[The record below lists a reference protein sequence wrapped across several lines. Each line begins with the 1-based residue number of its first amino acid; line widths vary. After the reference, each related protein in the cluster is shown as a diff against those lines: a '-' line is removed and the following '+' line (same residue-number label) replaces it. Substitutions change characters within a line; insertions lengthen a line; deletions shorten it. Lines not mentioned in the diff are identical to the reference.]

1 MIYNILKNQ
10 KYLFGAI
17 FGGLTLVF
25 ICWYFLIQKG
35 LSEEYDRTKRE
46 KKSLSVNIKKSK
58 RLKSKM
64 SSLESEWTLLS
75 EELETIINR
84 IPDKRLYDS
93 VMDYVYTLVI
103 NRGLVVQNFSPS
115 KATLDRKTLLMPE
128 NGDEVIIEKIPIDIV
143 LRGSFL
149 NFGKLLDS
157 MKNGKYRLTAVN
169 IDINQKKAGA
179 AQEISLIC
187 FAYFKT
193 VKRGKVAQNIL
204 PKVKKVVENN
214 PEVDNQNTKK
224 ENEIASV
231 IDVKKTSLPDSIEG
245 VPEMWLEP
253 ATEPVEE
260 STQEVAYFEEK
271 KNIKKEIQK
280 TKIEVKSEDKPIQKE
295 DVKLPETEKVQLSSN
310 TIEILNSKVC
320 KKVKNNQPLYPGKR
334 FPSDIGKVYCH
345 SLLNNHTGK
354 YKDIYHIWY
363 MNDNLKAKVR
373 IRVREGGEI
382 PAVSQRQVA
391 KSGIFAD
398 LKRLRHH
405 ETHIEKYKRKLQQR
419 RKARRR

>member
-1 MIYNILKNQ
+1 MIDNILKNQ

-35 LSEEYDRTKRE
+35 LSEEYNRTKRE
-46 KKSLSVNIKKSK
+46 KKSLSVNIKESK
-58 RLKSKM
+58 RLKTKM
-64 SSLESEWTLLS
+64 SSLESEWNLLS
-75 EELETIINR
+75 DELETIINR

-93 VMDYVYTLVI
+93 VLDYVYTLVI
-103 NRGLVVQNFSPS
+103 NKGLVVQNFSPS
-115 KATLDRKTLLMPE
+115 KATLDRKTFLMPE

-149 NFGKLLDS
+149 NFGKLLES
-157 MKNGKYRLTAVN
+157 MRNGKYRLTAVN

-193 VKRGKVAQNIL
+193 VKRGKVAQNTL
-204 PKVKKVVENN
+204 PKIKKVVKNN

-260 STQEVAYFEEK
+260 STQEVVYFEEK
-271 KNIKKEIQK
+271 KKIKKEILK
-280 TKIEVKSEDKPIQKE
+280 TKIEVKSEDKLIQKE
-295 DVKLPETEKVQLSSN
+295 DVKLPEAENVQLSSN
-310 TIEILNSKVC
+310 TIEILTSKVC

-363 MNDNLKAKVR
+363 MNNNLKAKVR

-391 KSGIFAD
+391 KSDKGTWRIEITDSDKKILDTVIF
-398 LKRLRHH
+398 
-405 ETHIEKYKRKLQQR
+405 EVV
-419 RKARRR
+419 

>member
-1 MIYNILKNQ
+1 MIDKILKNQ

-17 FGGLTLVF
+17 FGGFTLVF
-25 ICWYFLIQKG
+25 MCWYFLVQKG
-35 LSEEYDRTKRE
+35 LSEEYSKTKRE
-46 KKSLSVNIKKSK
+46 KKSLSSKIAQSK
-58 RLKSKM
+58 RLKTKM
-64 SSLESEWTLLS
+64 SSLESEWDLLS
-75 EELETIINR
+75 DELETIINR

-93 VMDYVYTLVI
+93 VIDYVYTLII
-103 NRGLVVQNFSPS
+103 NKGLVVQNFSAS
-115 KATLDRKTLLMPE
+115 KATIDRKTLLMPE
-128 NGDEVIIEKIPIDIV
+128 NGDEVIIEKVPIDIV

-149 NFGKLLDS
+149 NFGKLLET

-169 IDINQKKAGA
+169 IDINQKKAGG

-193 VKRGKVAQNIL
+193 IKRGKVAQNVL
-204 PKVKKVVENN
+204 PKVKKVVQNN
-214 PEVDNQNTKK
+214 PRVDNQSDIK
-224 ENEIASV
+224 ESEIASV

-260 STQEVAYFEEK
+260 STQEVAYIEEK
-271 KNIKKEIQK
+271 KITKKEIK
-280 TKIEVKSEDKPIQKE
+280 KAKIEVKSEDKPIQKE
-295 DVKLPETEKVQLSSN
+295 DVKSPETENVQLSSN

-354 YKDIYHIWY
+354 YKDIYHVWY
-363 MNDNLKAKVR
+363 MNGSLKAKVR

-391 KSGIFAD
+391 KSDKGTWRIEITDSDKKILDTVIF
-398 LKRLRHH
+398 
-405 ETHIEKYKRKLQQR
+405 EVV
-419 RKARRR
+419 

>member
-1 MIYNILKNQ
+1 MIDNILKNQ

-25 ICWYFLIQKG
+25 ICWYLLIQKG

-64 SSLESEWTLLS
+64 SSLESEWNLLS
-75 EELETIINR
+75 DELETIINR

-149 NFGKLLDS
+149 NFGKLLES

-193 VKRGKVAQNIL
+193 VKRGKVAQNTL
-204 PKVKKVVENN
+204 PKIKKVVKNN

-260 STQEVAYFEEK
+260 STQEVVYFEEK
-271 KNIKKEIQK
+271 KKIKKEIQK
-280 TKIEVKSEDKPIQKE
+280 TKIEVKSEDKLIQIE
-295 DVKLPETEKVQLSSN
+295 DVKLPEAENVQLSSN
-310 TIEILNSKVC
+310 TIEILTSKVC

-363 MNDNLKAKVR
+363 MNNNLKAKVR

-391 KSGIFAD
+391 KSDKGTWRIEITDSDKKILDTVIF
-398 LKRLRHH
+398 
-405 ETHIEKYKRKLQQR
+405 EVV
-419 RKARRR
+419 

>member
-1 MIYNILKNQ
+1 MIDKILKNQ

-17 FGGLTLVF
+17 FGGFTLVF
-25 ICWYFLIQKG
+25 MCWYFLVQKG
-35 LSEEYDRTKRE
+35 LSEEYGKTKRE
-46 KKSLSVNIKKSK
+46 KKSLSSKIAQSK
-58 RLKSKM
+58 RLKTKM
-64 SSLESEWTLLS
+64 SSLESEWDLLS
-75 EELETIINR
+75 DELETIINR

-93 VMDYVYTLVI
+93 VIDYVYTLII
-103 NRGLVVQNFSPS
+103 NKGLVVQNFSAS
-115 KATLDRKTLLMPE
+115 KATIDRKTLLMPE
-128 NGDEVIIEKIPIDIV
+128 NGDEVIIEKVPIDIV

-149 NFGKLLDS
+149 NFGKLLET
-157 MKNGKYRLTAVN
+157 MKDGKYRLTAVN
-169 IDINQKKAGA
+169 IDINQKKAGG

-193 VKRGKVAQNIL
+193 IKRGKVAQNVL
-204 PKVKKVVENN
+204 PKVKKVVQNN
-214 PEVDNQNTKK
+214 PRFDNQSDIK
-224 ENEIASV
+224 ESEIASV

-260 STQEVAYFEEK
+260 STQEVAYIEEK
-271 KNIKKEIQK
+271 KITKKEIQK
-280 TKIEVKSEDKPIQKE
+280 AKIEVKSEDKPIQKE
-295 DVKLPETEKVQLSSN
+295 DVKSPETENVQLSSN

-354 YKDIYHIWY
+354 YKDIYHVWY
-363 MNDNLKAKVR
+363 MNGSLKAKVR

-391 KSGIFAD
+391 KSDKGTWRIEITDSDKKILDTVIF
-398 LKRLRHH
+398 
-405 ETHIEKYKRKLQQR
+405 EVV
-419 RKARRR
+419 

>member
-1 MIYNILKNQ
+1 MIDKILKNQ

-17 FGGLTLVF
+17 FGGFTLVF
-25 ICWYFLIQKG
+25 MCWYFLVQKG
-35 LSEEYDRTKRE
+35 LSEEYSKTKRE
-46 KKSLSVNIKKSK
+46 KKSLSSKIAQSK
-58 RLKSKM
+58 RLKTKM
-64 SSLESEWTLLS
+64 SSLESEWDLLS

-93 VMDYVYTLVI
+93 VIDYVYTLII
-103 NRGLVVQNFSPS
+103 NKGLVVQNFSAS
-115 KATLDRKTLLMPE
+115 KATIDRKTLLMPE
-128 NGDEVIIEKIPIDIV
+128 NGDEVIIEKVPVDIV

-149 NFGKLLDS
+149 NFGKLLET

-169 IDINQKKAGA
+169 IDINQKKAGG

-193 VKRGKVAQNIL
+193 IKRGKVAQNVL
-204 PKVKKVVENN
+204 PKVKKVVQNN
-214 PEVDNQNTKK
+214 PRVDNQSDIK
-224 ENEIASV
+224 ESEIASV

-260 STQEVAYFEEK
+260 STQEVAYIEEK
-271 KNIKKEIQK
+271 KITKKEIK
-280 TKIEVKSEDKPIQKE
+280 KAKIEVKSEDKPIQKE
-295 DVKLPETEKVQLSSN
+295 DVKSPETENVQLSSN

-354 YKDIYHIWY
+354 YKDIYHVWY
-363 MNDNLKAKVR
+363 MNGSLKAKVR

-391 KSGIFAD
+391 KSDKGTWRIEITDSDKKILDTVIF
-398 LKRLRHH
+398 
-405 ETHIEKYKRKLQQR
+405 EVV
-419 RKARRR
+419 

>member
-1 MIYNILKNQ
+1 MIDNILKNQ

-35 LSEEYDRTKRE
+35 LSEEYNKTKRE
-46 KKSLSVNIKKSK
+46 KKSLSANIEKSK
-58 RLKSKM
+58 RLKTKM
-64 SSLESEWTLLS
+64 SSLESEWNLLS
-75 EELETIINR
+75 DELETIINR

-93 VMDYVYTLVI
+93 VIDYIYTLVI
-103 NRGLVVQNFSPS
+103 NKGLVVQNFSAS
-115 KATLDRKTLLMPE
+115 KATIDRKTLLMPE

-149 NFGKLLDS
+149 NFGKLLES

-193 VKRGKVAQNIL
+193 VKRGKVAQNVL
-204 PKVKKVVENN
+204 PKIKKVVKKSTEVGDQNN
-214 PEVDNQNTKK
+214 RK

-260 STQEVAYFEEK
+260 SAQEVAYFEDK
-271 KNIKKEIQK
+271 QDTKKETQK
-280 TKIEVKSEDKPIQKE
+280 LKSEIKSKNKPVQKE
-295 DVKLPETEKVQLSSN
+295 DAKLQKTESVQLPSN

-391 KSGIFAD
+391 KSDKGTWRIEITDSDKKILDTVIF
-398 LKRLRHH
+398 
-405 ETHIEKYKRKLQQR
+405 EVV
-419 RKARRR
+419 

>member
-1 MIYNILKNQ
+1 MIDKILKNQ

-17 FGGLTLVF
+17 FGGFTLVF
-25 ICWYFLIQKG
+25 MCWYFLVQKG
-35 LSEEYDRTKRE
+35 LSEEYGKTKRE
-46 KKSLSVNIKKSK
+46 KKSLSSKIAQSK
-58 RLKSKM
+58 RLKTKM
-64 SSLESEWTLLS
+64 SSLESEWDLLS

-93 VMDYVYTLVI
+93 VIDYVYTLII
-103 NRGLVVQNFSPS
+103 NKGLVVQNFSAS
-115 KATLDRKTLLMPE
+115 KATIDRKTLLMPE
-128 NGDEVIIEKIPIDIV
+128 NGDEVIIEKVPIDIV

-149 NFGKLLDS
+149 NFGKLLET
-157 MKNGKYRLTAVN
+157 MKDGKYRLTAVN
-169 IDINQKKAGA
+169 IDINQKKAGG

-193 VKRGKVAQNIL
+193 IKRGKVAQNVL
-204 PKVKKVVENN
+204 PKVKKVVQNN
-214 PEVDNQNTKK
+214 PRVDNQSDIK
-224 ENEIASV
+224 ESEIASV

-260 STQEVAYFEEK
+260 STQEVAYIEEK
-271 KNIKKEIQK
+271 RITKKEIQK
-280 TKIEVKSEDKPIQKE
+280 AKIEVKSEDKPIQKE
-295 DVKLPETEKVQLSSN
+295 DVKSPETENVQLSSN

-354 YKDIYHIWY
+354 YKDIYHVWY
-363 MNDNLKAKVR
+363 MNGSLKAKVR

-391 KSGIFAD
+391 KSDKGTWRIEITDSDKKILDTVIF
-398 LKRLRHH
+398 
-405 ETHIEKYKRKLQQR
+405 EVV
-419 RKARRR
+419 

>member
-1 MIYNILKNQ
+1 MIDNILKNQ

-35 LSEEYDRTKRE
+35 LSEEYNRTKRE

-64 SSLESEWTLLS
+64 SSLESEWNLLS
-75 EELETIINR
+75 DELETIINR

-169 IDINQKKAGA
+169 IDINQKKAGG

-204 PKVKKVVENN
+204 PKIKKVVKNN
-214 PEVDNQNTKK
+214 PEVDNQNIKK

-260 STQEVAYFEEK
+260 STQEVAFFEEK

-295 DVKLPETEKVQLSSN
+295 DVKLPEKENVQLSFN

-391 KSGIFAD
+391 KSDKGTWRIEITDSDKKILDTVIF
-398 LKRLRHH
+398 
-405 ETHIEKYKRKLQQR
+405 EVV
-419 RKARRR
+419 

>member
-1 MIYNILKNQ
+1 MIDNILKNQ

-35 LSEEYDRTKRE
+35 LSEEYNRTKRE

-58 RLKSKM
+58 RLKTKM
-64 SSLESEWTLLS
+64 SSLETEWNLLS
-75 EELETIINR
+75 DELETIINR

-93 VMDYVYTLVI
+93 VIDYVYTLVI

-169 IDINQKKAGA
+169 IDINQKKAGG

-204 PKVKKVVENN
+204 PKIKKVVKNN
-214 PEVDNQNTKK
+214 PEVDNQNIKK

-253 ATEPVEE
+253 ATEPIEE
-260 STQEVAYFEEK
+260 STQEVAFFEEK

-391 KSGIFAD
+391 KSDKGTWRIEITDSDKKILDTVIF
-398 LKRLRHH
+398 
-405 ETHIEKYKRKLQQR
+405 EVV
-419 RKARRR
+419 

>member
-1 MIYNILKNQ
+1 MIDNILKNQ

-35 LSEEYDRTKRE
+35 LSEEYNRTKRE

-64 SSLESEWTLLS
+64 SSLESEWNLLS

-93 VMDYVYTLVI
+93 VIDYVYTLVI

-143 LRGSFL
+143 LKGSFL
-149 NFGKLLDS
+149 NFGKLLES

-193 VKRGKVAQNIL
+193 VKRGKVAQNTL
-204 PKVKKVVENN
+204 PKIKKVVKNN

-260 STQEVAYFEEK
+260 STQEVVYFEEK
-271 KNIKKEIQK
+271 KKIKKEIQK
-280 TKIEVKSEDKPIQKE
+280 TKIEVKSEDKLIQKE
-295 DVKLPETEKVQLSSN
+295 DVKLPEAENVQLSSN
-310 TIEILNSKVC
+310 TIEILTSKVC

-363 MNDNLKAKVR
+363 MNNNLKAKVR

-391 KSGIFAD
+391 KSDKGTWRIEITDSDKKILDTVIF
-398 LKRLRHH
+398 
-405 ETHIEKYKRKLQQR
+405 EVV
-419 RKARRR
+419 

>member
-1 MIYNILKNQ
+1 MIDSILKNQ

-64 SSLESEWTLLS
+64 SSLESEWNLLS
-75 EELETIINR
+75 DELETIINR

-93 VMDYVYTLVI
+93 VIDYVYTLVI

-143 LRGSFL
+143 LKGSFL
-149 NFGKLLDS
+149 NFGKLLES

-169 IDINQKKAGA
+169 IDINQKKAGG

-193 VKRGKVAQNIL
+193 VKRGKVAQNIQ
-204 PKVKKVVENN
+204 PKIKKVVKNN

-271 KNIKKEIQK
+271 KKIKKEIQK

-391 KSGIFAD
+391 KSDKGTWRIEITDSDKKILDTVIF
-398 LKRLRHH
+398 
-405 ETHIEKYKRKLQQR
+405 EVV
-419 RKARRR
+419 

>member
-1 MIYNILKNQ
+1 MIDNILKNQ

-35 LSEEYDRTKRE
+35 LSEEYNRTKRE

-64 SSLESEWTLLS
+64 SSLESEWNLLS
-75 EELETIINR
+75 DELETIINR

-169 IDINQKKAGA
+169 IDINQKKAGG

-204 PKVKKVVENN
+204 PKIKKVVKNN
-214 PEVDNQNTKK
+214 PEVDNQNIKR

-271 KNIKKEIQK
+271 KKIKKEIQK

-295 DVKLPETEKVQLSSN
+295 DVKLPEKENVQLSFN

-391 KSGIFAD
+391 KSDKGTWRIEITDSDKKILDTVIF
-398 LKRLRHH
+398 
-405 ETHIEKYKRKLQQR
+405 EVV
-419 RKARRR
+419 

>member
-1 MIYNILKNQ
+1 MIDNILKNQ

-17 FGGLTLVF
+17 FGGLTVVF

-35 LSEEYDRTKRE
+35 LSEEYNRTKRE

-64 SSLESEWTLLS
+64 SSLESEWNLLS
-75 EELETIINR
+75 DELETIINR

-93 VMDYVYTLVI
+93 VIDYIYTLVI

-149 NFGKLLDS
+149 NFGKLLES

-169 IDINQKKAGA
+169 IDINQKKAGG

-204 PKVKKVVENN
+204 PKIKKVVKNN

-271 KNIKKEIQK
+271 KKIKKEIQK
-280 TKIEVKSEDKPIQKE
+280 TKIEVISEAKPIQKE

-391 KSGIFAD
+391 KSDKGTWRIEITDSDKKILDTVIF
-398 LKRLRHH
+398 
-405 ETHIEKYKRKLQQR
+405 EVV
-419 RKARRR
+419 

>member
-1 MIYNILKNQ
+1 MIDKILKNQ

-17 FGGLTLVF
+17 FGGFTLVF
-25 ICWYFLIQKG
+25 MCWYFLVQKG
-35 LSEEYDRTKRE
+35 LSEEYSKTKRE
-46 KKSLSVNIKKSK
+46 KKSLSSKIAQSK
-58 RLKSKM
+58 RLKTKM
-64 SSLESEWTLLS
+64 SSLESEWDLLS

-93 VMDYVYTLVI
+93 VIDYVYTLII
-103 NRGLVVQNFSPS
+103 NKGLVVQNFSAS
-115 KATLDRKTLLMPE
+115 KATIDRKTLLMPE
-128 NGDEVIIEKIPIDIV
+128 NGDEVIIEKVPVDIV

-149 NFGKLLDS
+149 NFGKLLET

-169 IDINQKKAGA
+169 IDINQKKAGG

-193 VKRGKVAQNIL
+193 IKRGKVAQNVL
-204 PKVKKVVENN
+204 PKVKKVVQNN
-214 PEVDNQNTKK
+214 PRVDNQSDIK
-224 ENEIASV
+224 ESEIASV

-260 STQEVAYFEEK
+260 STQEVAYIEEK
-271 KNIKKEIQK
+271 KITKKEIQK
-280 TKIEVKSEDKPIQKE
+280 AKIEVKSEDKPIQKE
-295 DVKLPETEKVQLSSN
+295 DVKSPETENVQLSSN

-354 YKDIYHIWY
+354 YKDIYHVWY
-363 MNDNLKAKVR
+363 MNGSLKAKVR

-391 KSGIFAD
+391 KSDKGTWRIEITDSDKKILDTVIF
-398 LKRLRHH
+398 
-405 ETHIEKYKRKLQQR
+405 EVV
-419 RKARRR
+419 

>member
-1 MIYNILKNQ
+1 MIDNILKNQ

-64 SSLESEWTLLS
+64 SSLESEWNLLS

-93 VMDYVYTLVI
+93 VIDYVYTLVI

-143 LRGSFL
+143 LKGSFL
-149 NFGKLLDS
+149 NFGKLLES

-169 IDINQKKAGA
+169 IDINQKKAGG

-204 PKVKKVVENN
+204 PKIKKVVKNN
-214 PEVDNQNTKK
+214 PEVDNQNIKK

-271 KNIKKEIQK
+271 KKIKKEIQK

-391 KSGIFAD
+391 KSDKGTWRIEITDSDKKILDTVIF
-398 LKRLRHH
+398 
-405 ETHIEKYKRKLQQR
+405 EVV
-419 RKARRR
+419 

>member
-1 MIYNILKNQ
+1 MIDNILKNQ

-35 LSEEYDRTKRE
+35 LSEEYNITKRE

-64 SSLESEWTLLS
+64 SSLESEWNLLS
-75 EELETIINR
+75 DELETIINR

-93 VMDYVYTLVI
+93 VIDYVYTLVI

-149 NFGKLLDS
+149 NFGKLLES

-193 VKRGKVAQNIL
+193 VKRGKVAQNIQ
-204 PKVKKVVENN
+204 PKIKKVVKNN

-271 KNIKKEIQK
+271 KKIKKEIQK
-280 TKIEVKSEDKPIQKE
+280 TKIEVKSEAKLIQKE

-391 KSGIFAD
+391 KSDKGTWRIEITDSDKKILDTVIF
-398 LKRLRHH
+398 
-405 ETHIEKYKRKLQQR
+405 EVV
-419 RKARRR
+419 

>member
-1 MIYNILKNQ
+1 MIDNILKNQ

-35 LSEEYDRTKRE
+35 LSEEYNRTKRE
-46 KKSLSVNIKKSK
+46 KKSLSVSIKKSK
-58 RLKSKM
+58 RLKTKM
-64 SSLESEWTLLS
+64 SSLETEWKLLS
-75 EELETIINR
+75 DELETIINR

-93 VMDYVYTLVI
+93 VIDYVYTLVI

-193 VKRGKVAQNIL
+193 VKRGEVTQNTL
-204 PKVKKVVENN
+204 PKIKKVVKNN
-214 PEVDNQNTKK
+214 PKVDNQNTKK

-271 KNIKKEIQK
+271 KKIKKEIQK
-280 TKIEVKSEDKPIQKE
+280 TKIEVKSEAKLIQKE

-391 KSGIFAD
+391 KSDKGTWRIEITDSDKKILDTVIF
-398 LKRLRHH
+398 
-405 ETHIEKYKRKLQQR
+405 EVV
-419 RKARRR
+419 

>member
-1 MIYNILKNQ
+1 
-10 KYLFGAI
+10 
-17 FGGLTLVF
+17 
-25 ICWYFLIQKG
+25 
-35 LSEEYDRTKRE
+35 
-46 KKSLSVNIKKSK
+46 
-58 RLKSKM
+58 
-64 SSLESEWTLLS
+64 
-75 EELETIINR
+75 
-84 IPDKRLYDS
+84 
-93 VMDYVYTLVI
+93 
-103 NRGLVVQNFSPS
+103 
-115 KATLDRKTLLMPE
+115 MPE

-149 NFGKLLDS
+149 NFGKLLES
-157 MKNGKYRLTAVN
+157 MRNGKYRLTAVN

-193 VKRGKVAQNIL
+193 VKRGKVAQNTL
-204 PKVKKVVENN
+204 PKIKKVVKNN

-271 KNIKKEIQK
+271 KKIKKEIQK
-280 TKIEVKSEDKPIQKE
+280 TKVEVKSEDKPIQKE
-295 DVKLPETEKVQLSSN
+295 DVKLPEAENVQLSSN
-310 TIEILNSKVC
+310 TIEILTSKVC

-363 MNDNLKAKVR
+363 MNNNLKAKVR

-391 KSGIFAD
+391 KSDKGTWRIEITDSDKKILDTVIF
-398 LKRLRHH
+398 
-405 ETHIEKYKRKLQQR
+405 EVV
-419 RKARRR
+419 

>member
-1 MIYNILKNQ
+1 MIDNILKNQ

-35 LSEEYDRTKRE
+35 LSEEYNRTKRE
-46 KKSLSVNIKKSK
+46 KKSLSVNIENLK
-58 RLKSKM
+58 RLKTKM
-64 SSLESEWTLLS
+64 SSLESEWNLLS
-75 EELETIINR
+75 DELETIINR

-93 VMDYVYTLVI
+93 VIDYVYTLVI
-103 NRGLVVQNFSPS
+103 NNGLVVQNFSPS

-149 NFGKLLDS
+149 NFGKLLES
-157 MKNGKYRLTAVN
+157 MRNGKYRLTAVN

-193 VKRGKVAQNIL
+193 VKRGKVAQNTL
-204 PKVKKVVENN
+204 PKIKKVVKNN

-260 STQEVAYFEEK
+260 STQEVVYFEEK
-271 KNIKKEIQK
+271 KKIKKEIQK
-280 TKIEVKSEDKPIQKE
+280 TKIEVKSEDKLIQIE
-295 DVKLPETEKVQLSSN
+295 DVKLPEAENVQLSSN
-310 TIEILNSKVC
+310 TIEILTSKVC

-363 MNDNLKAKVR
+363 MNNNLKAKVR

-391 KSGIFAD
+391 KSDKGTWRIEITDSDKKILDTVIF
-398 LKRLRHH
+398 
-405 ETHIEKYKRKLQQR
+405 EVV
-419 RKARRR
+419 

>member
-1 MIYNILKNQ
+1 MIDKILKNQ

-17 FGGLTLVF
+17 FGGFTLVF
-25 ICWYFLIQKG
+25 MCWYFLIQKG
-35 LSEEYDRTKRE
+35 LSEEYSKTKRE
-46 KKSLSVNIKKSK
+46 KKSLSSKIAQSK
-58 RLKSKM
+58 RLKTKM
-64 SSLESEWTLLS
+64 SSLESEWDLLS
-75 EELETIINR
+75 DELETIINR

-93 VMDYVYTLVI
+93 VIDYVYTLII
-103 NRGLVVQNFSPS
+103 NKGLVVQNFSAS
-115 KATLDRKTLLMPE
+115 KATIDRKTLLMPE
-128 NGDEVIIEKIPIDIV
+128 NGDEVIIEKVPVDIV

-149 NFGKLLDS
+149 NFGKLLET

-169 IDINQKKAGA
+169 IDINQKKAGG

-193 VKRGKVAQNIL
+193 VKRGKVAQNVL
-204 PKVKKVVENN
+204 PKVKKVVQNN
-214 PEVDNQNTKK
+214 PRVDNQSDIK
-224 ENEIASV
+224 ESEIASV

-260 STQEVAYFEEK
+260 STQEVAYIEEK
-271 KNIKKEIQK
+271 KITKKEIK
-280 TKIEVKSEDKPIQKE
+280 KAKIEVKSEEKPIQKE
-295 DVKLPETEKVQLSSN
+295 DVRSPETENVQLSSN

-354 YKDIYHIWY
+354 YKDIYHVWY
-363 MNDNLKAKVR
+363 MNGSLKAKVR

-391 KSGIFAD
+391 KSDKGTWRIEITDSDKKILDTVIF
-398 LKRLRHH
+398 
-405 ETHIEKYKRKLQQR
+405 EVV
-419 RKARRR
+419 

>member
-1 MIYNILKNQ
+1 MIEKILKNQ

-17 FGGLTLVF
+17 FGGFTLVF
-25 ICWYFLIQKG
+25 MCWYFLIQKG
-35 LSEEYDRTKRE
+35 LSEEYSKTKRE
-46 KKSLSVNIKKSK
+46 KKSLSSKIAQSK
-58 RLKSKM
+58 RLKTKM
-64 SSLESEWTLLS
+64 SSLESEWDLLS
-75 EELETIINR
+75 DELETIINR

-93 VMDYVYTLVI
+93 VIDYVYTLII
-103 NRGLVVQNFSPS
+103 NKGLVVQNFSAS
-115 KATLDRKTLLMPE
+115 KATIDRKALLMPE
-128 NGDEVIIEKIPIDIV
+128 NGDEVIIEKVPIDIV

-149 NFGKLLDS
+149 NFGKLLET
-157 MKNGKYRLTAVN
+157 MKDGKYRLTAVN
-169 IDINQKKAGA
+169 IDINQKKAGG

-193 VKRGKVAQNIL
+193 IKRGKVAQNVL
-204 PKVKKVVENN
+204 PKVKKVVQNN
-214 PEVDNQNTKK
+214 PRVDNQSDIK
-224 ENEIASV
+224 ESEIASV

-260 STQEVAYFEEK
+260 STQEVAYIEEK
-271 KNIKKEIQK
+271 RITKKEIQK
-280 TKIEVKSEDKPIQKE
+280 AKIEVKSEDKPIQKE
-295 DVKLPETEKVQLSSN
+295 DVKSPETENVQLSSN

-354 YKDIYHIWY
+354 YKDIYHVWY
-363 MNDNLKAKVR
+363 MNGSLKAKVR

-391 KSGIFAD
+391 KSDKGTWRIEITDSDKKILDTVIF
-398 LKRLRHH
+398 
-405 ETHIEKYKRKLQQR
+405 EVV
-419 RKARRR
+419 

>member
-1 MIYNILKNQ
+1 MIDNILKNQ

-35 LSEEYDRTKRE
+35 LSEEYNRTKRE

-58 RLKSKM
+58 RLKTKM
-64 SSLESEWTLLS
+64 SSLETEWNLLS
-75 EELETIINR
+75 DELETIINR

-93 VMDYVYTLVI
+93 VIDYVYTLVI

-143 LRGSFL
+143 LKGSFL
-149 NFGKLLDS
+149 NFGKLLES

-169 IDINQKKAGA
+169 IDINQKKAGG

-204 PKVKKVVENN
+204 PKIKKVVKNN

-271 KNIKKEIQK
+271 KKIKKEIQK

-391 KSGIFAD
+391 KSDKGTWRIEITDSDKKILDTVIF
-398 LKRLRHH
+398 
-405 ETHIEKYKRKLQQR
+405 EVV
-419 RKARRR
+419 

>member
-1 MIYNILKNQ
+1 MIDNILKNQ

-35 LSEEYDRTKRE
+35 LSEEYNRTKRE
-46 KKSLSVNIKKSK
+46 KKSLSVNIKESK
-58 RLKSKM
+58 RLKTKM
-64 SSLESEWTLLS
+64 SSLESEWNLLS
-75 EELETIINR
+75 DELETIINR

-93 VMDYVYTLVI
+93 VLDYVYTLVI
-103 NRGLVVQNFSPS
+103 NKGLVVQNFSPS
-115 KATLDRKTLLMPE
+115 KATLDRKTFLMPE

-149 NFGKLLDS
+149 NFGKLLES
-157 MKNGKYRLTAVN
+157 MRNGKYRLTAVN

-193 VKRGKVAQNIL
+193 VKRGKVAQNTL
-204 PKVKKVVENN
+204 PKIKKVVKNN

-260 STQEVAYFEEK
+260 STQEVVYFEEK
-271 KNIKKEIQK
+271 KKIKKEIQK
-280 TKIEVKSEDKPIQKE
+280 TKIEVKSEDKLIQKE
-295 DVKLPETEKVQLSSN
+295 DVKLPEAENVQLSSN
-310 TIEILNSKVC
+310 TIEILTSKVC

-363 MNDNLKAKVR
+363 MNNNLKAKVR

-391 KSGIFAD
+391 KSDKGTWRIEITDSDKKILDTVIF
-398 LKRLRHH
+398 
-405 ETHIEKYKRKLQQR
+405 EVV
-419 RKARRR
+419 

>member
-1 MIYNILKNQ
+1 MIDNILKNQ

-35 LSEEYDRTKRE
+35 LSEEYNRTKRE

-64 SSLESEWTLLS
+64 SSLESEWNLLS
-75 EELETIINR
+75 DELETIINR

-143 LRGSFL
+143 LKGSFL
-149 NFGKLLDS
+149 NFGKLLES

-169 IDINQKKAGA
+169 IDINQKKAGG

-204 PKVKKVVENN
+204 PKIKKVVKNN
-214 PEVDNQNTKK
+214 PEVDNQNIKK

-271 KNIKKEIQK
+271 KKIKKEIQK

-295 DVKLPETEKVQLSSN
+295 DVKLPEKENVQLSFN

-391 KSGIFAD
+391 KSDKGTWRIEITDSDKKILDTVIF
-398 LKRLRHH
+398 
-405 ETHIEKYKRKLQQR
+405 EVV
-419 RKARRR
+419 

>member
-1 MIYNILKNQ
+1 MIDNILKNQ

-35 LSEEYDRTKRE
+35 LSEEYNRTKRE

-58 RLKSKM
+58 RLKTKM
-64 SSLESEWTLLS
+64 SSLETEWNLLS
-75 EELETIINR
+75 DELETIINR

-93 VMDYVYTLVI
+93 VIDYVYTLVI

-143 LRGSFL
+143 LRGSIL
-149 NFGKLLDS
+149 NFGKILDS

-169 IDINQKKAGA
+169 IDINQKKAGG

-204 PKVKKVVENN
+204 PKIKKVVNYN
-214 PEVDNQNTKK
+214 PAVDNQNIKK

-271 KNIKKEIQK
+271 KKIKKEIQK

-391 KSGIFAD
+391 KSDKGTWRIEITDSDKKILDTVIF
-398 LKRLRHH
+398 
-405 ETHIEKYKRKLQQR
+405 EVV
-419 RKARRR
+419 

>member
-1 MIYNILKNQ
+1 MIDKILKNQ

-17 FGGLTLVF
+17 FGGFTLVF
-25 ICWYFLIQKG
+25 MCWYFLVQKG
-35 LSEEYDRTKRE
+35 LSEEYSKTKRE
-46 KKSLSVNIKKSK
+46 KKSLSSKIAQSK
-58 RLKSKM
+58 RLKTKM
-64 SSLESEWTLLS
+64 SSLESEWDLLS
-75 EELETIINR
+75 DELETIINR

-93 VMDYVYTLVI
+93 VIDYVYTLII
-103 NRGLVVQNFSPS
+103 NKGLVVQNFSAS
-115 KATLDRKTLLMPE
+115 KATIDRKTLLMPE
-128 NGDEVIIEKIPIDIV
+128 NGDEVIIEKVPIDIV

-149 NFGKLLDS
+149 NFGKLLET
-157 MKNGKYRLTAVN
+157 MKNGKHRLTAVN
-169 IDINQKKAGA
+169 IDINQKKAGG

-193 VKRGKVAQNIL
+193 IKRGKVAQNVL
-204 PKVKKVVENN
+204 PKVKKVVQNN
-214 PEVDNQNTKK
+214 PRVDNQSDIK
-224 ENEIASV
+224 ESEIASV

-260 STQEVAYFEEK
+260 STQEVAYIEEK
-271 KNIKKEIQK
+271 KITKKEIQK
-280 TKIEVKSEDKPIQKE
+280 AKIEVKSEDKQIQKE
-295 DVKLPETEKVQLSSN
+295 DVKSPETENVQLSSN

-354 YKDIYHIWY
+354 YKDIYHVWY
-363 MNDNLKAKVR
+363 MNGSLKAKVR

-391 KSGIFAD
+391 KSDKGTWRIEITDSDKKILDTVIF
-398 LKRLRHH
+398 
-405 ETHIEKYKRKLQQR
+405 EVV
-419 RKARRR
+419 

>member
-1 MIYNILKNQ
+1 MIDKILKNQ

-17 FGGLTLVF
+17 FGGFTLVF
-25 ICWYFLIQKG
+25 MCWYFLVQKG
-35 LSEEYDRTKRE
+35 LSEEYSKTKRE
-46 KKSLSVNIKKSK
+46 KKSLSSKIAQSK
-58 RLKSKM
+58 RLKTKM
-64 SSLESEWTLLS
+64 SSLESEWDLLS

-93 VMDYVYTLVI
+93 VIDYVYTLII
-103 NRGLVVQNFSPS
+103 NKGLVVQNFSAS
-115 KATLDRKTLLMPE
+115 KATIDRKTLLMPE
-128 NGDEVIIEKIPIDIV
+128 NGDEVIIEKVPVDIV

-149 NFGKLLDS
+149 NFGKLLET

-169 IDINQKKAGA
+169 IDINQKKAGG

-193 VKRGKVAQNIL
+193 VKRGKVAQNVL
-204 PKVKKVVENN
+204 PKVKKVVQNN
-214 PEVDNQNTKK
+214 PRVDNQSDIK
-224 ENEIASV
+224 ESEIASV

-260 STQEVAYFEEK
+260 STQEVAYIEEK
-271 KNIKKEIQK
+271 KITKKEIK
-280 TKIEVKSEDKPIQKE
+280 KAKIEVKSEDKPIQKE
-295 DVKLPETEKVQLSSN
+295 DVKSPETENVQLSSN

-354 YKDIYHIWY
+354 YKDIYHVWY
-363 MNDNLKAKVR
+363 MNGSLKAKVR

-391 KSGIFAD
+391 KSDKGTWRIEITDSDKKILDTVIF
-398 LKRLRHH
+398 
-405 ETHIEKYKRKLQQR
+405 EVV
-419 RKARRR
+419 

>member
-1 MIYNILKNQ
+1 MIDNILKNQ

-35 LSEEYDRTKRE
+35 LSEEYNRTKRE
-46 KKSLSVNIKKSK
+46 KKSLSVNIKESK
-58 RLKSKM
+58 RLKTKM
-64 SSLESEWTLLS
+64 SSLESEWNLLS
-75 EELETIINR
+75 DELETIINR

-93 VMDYVYTLVI
+93 VLDYVYTLVI
-103 NRGLVVQNFSPS
+103 NKGLVVQNFSPS
-115 KATLDRKTLLMPE
+115 KATLDRKTFLMPE

-149 NFGKLLDS
+149 NFGKLLES
-157 MKNGKYRLTAVN
+157 MRNGKYRLTAVN
-169 IDINQKKAGA
+169 IDINQKKAGG

-204 PKVKKVVENN
+204 PKIKKVVKNN
-214 PEVDNQNTKK
+214 PEVDNQNIKK

-260 STQEVAYFEEK
+260 STQEVVYFEEK
-271 KNIKKEIQK
+271 KKIKKEIQK
-280 TKIEVKSEDKPIQKE
+280 TKIEVKSEDKLIQKE
-295 DVKLPETEKVQLSSN
+295 DVKLPEAENVQLSSN
-310 TIEILNSKVC
+310 TIEILTSKVC

-363 MNDNLKAKVR
+363 MNNNLKAKVR

-391 KSGIFAD
+391 KSDKGTWRIEITDSDKKILDTVIF
-398 LKRLRHH
+398 
-405 ETHIEKYKRKLQQR
+405 EVV
-419 RKARRR
+419 

>member
-1 MIYNILKNQ
+1 MIDKILKNQ

-17 FGGLTLVF
+17 FGGFTLVF
-25 ICWYFLIQKG
+25 MCWYFLVQKG
-35 LSEEYDRTKRE
+35 LSEEYSKTKRE
-46 KKSLSVNIKKSK
+46 KKSLSSKIAQSK
-58 RLKSKM
+58 RLKTKM
-64 SSLESEWTLLS
+64 SSLESEWDLLS
-75 EELETIINR
+75 DELETIINR

-93 VMDYVYTLVI
+93 VIDYVYTLII
-103 NRGLVVQNFSPS
+103 NKGLVVQNFSAS
-115 KATLDRKTLLMPE
+115 KATIDRKTLLMPE
-128 NGDEVIIEKIPIDIV
+128 NGDEVIIEKVPIDIV

-149 NFGKLLDS
+149 NFGKLLET

-169 IDINQKKAGA
+169 IDINQKKAGG

-193 VKRGKVAQNIL
+193 IKRGKVAQNVL
-204 PKVKKVVENN
+204 PKVKKVVQNN
-214 PEVDNQNTKK
+214 PRVDNQSDIK
-224 ENEIASV
+224 ESEIASV

-260 STQEVAYFEEK
+260 STQEVAYIEEK
-271 KNIKKEIQK
+271 RITKKEIQK
-280 TKIEVKSEDKPIQKE
+280 AKIEVKSEDKPIQKE
-295 DVKLPETEKVQLSSN
+295 DVKSPETENVQLSSN

-354 YKDIYHIWY
+354 YKDIYHVWY
-363 MNDNLKAKVR
+363 MNGSLKAKVR

-391 KSGIFAD
+391 KSDKGTWRIEITDSDKKILDTVIF
-398 LKRLRHH
+398 
-405 ETHIEKYKRKLQQR
+405 EVV
-419 RKARRR
+419 

>member
-1 MIYNILKNQ
+1 
-10 KYLFGAI
+10 
-17 FGGLTLVF
+17 
-25 ICWYFLIQKG
+25 
-35 LSEEYDRTKRE
+35 
-46 KKSLSVNIKKSK
+46 
-58 RLKSKM
+58 
-64 SSLESEWTLLS
+64 
-75 EELETIINR
+75 
-84 IPDKRLYDS
+84 
-93 VMDYVYTLVI
+93 
-103 NRGLVVQNFSPS
+103 
-115 KATLDRKTLLMPE
+115 
-128 NGDEVIIEKIPIDIV
+128 
-143 LRGSFL
+143 
-149 NFGKLLDS
+149 
-157 MKNGKYRLTAVN
+157 MK
-169 IDINQKKAGA
+169 
-179 AQEISLIC
+179 
-187 FAYFKT
+187 
-193 VKRGKVAQNIL
+193 
-204 PKVKKVVENN
+204 NN

-271 KNIKKEIQK
+271 KKIKKEIQK

-295 DVKLPETEKVQLSSN
+295 DVKLPEKENVQLSSN

-391 KSGIFAD
+391 KSDKGTWRIEITDSDKKILDTVIF
-398 LKRLRHH
+398 
-405 ETHIEKYKRKLQQR
+405 EVV
-419 RKARRR
+419 

>member
-1 MIYNILKNQ
+1 MIDKILKNQ

-17 FGGLTLVF
+17 FGGFTLVF
-25 ICWYFLIQKG
+25 MCWYFLVQKG
-35 LSEEYDRTKRE
+35 LSEEYGKTKRE
-46 KKSLSVNIKKSK
+46 KKSLSSKIAQSK
-58 RLKSKM
+58 RLKTKM
-64 SSLESEWTLLS
+64 SSLESEWDLLS
-75 EELETIINR
+75 DELETIINR

-93 VMDYVYTLVI
+93 VIDYVYTLII
-103 NRGLVVQNFSPS
+103 NKGLVVQNFSAS
-115 KATLDRKTLLMPE
+115 KATIDRKTLLMPE
-128 NGDEVIIEKIPIDIV
+128 NGDEVIIEKVPIDIV

-149 NFGKLLDS
+149 NFGKLLET
-157 MKNGKYRLTAVN
+157 MKDGKYRLTAVN
-169 IDINQKKAGA
+169 IDINQKKAGG

-193 VKRGKVAQNIL
+193 IKRGKVAQNVL
-204 PKVKKVVENN
+204 PKVKKVVQNN
-214 PEVDNQNTKK
+214 PRFDNQSDIK
-224 ENEIASV
+224 ESEIASV

-260 STQEVAYFEEK
+260 STQEVAYIEEK
-271 KNIKKEIQK
+271 RITKKEIQK
-280 TKIEVKSEDKPIQKE
+280 AKIEVKSEDKPIQKE
-295 DVKLPETEKVQLSSN
+295 DVKSPETENVQLSSN

-354 YKDIYHIWY
+354 YKDIYHVWY
-363 MNDNLKAKVR
+363 MNGSLKAKVR

-391 KSGIFAD
+391 KSDKGTWRIEITDSDKKILDTVIF
-398 LKRLRHH
+398 
-405 ETHIEKYKRKLQQR
+405 EVV
-419 RKARRR
+419 

>member
-1 MIYNILKNQ
+1 MIDNILKNQ

-35 LSEEYDRTKRE
+35 LSEEYNRTKRE
-46 KKSLSVNIKKSK
+46 KKSLSVSIKKSK
-58 RLKSKM
+58 RLKTKM
-64 SSLESEWTLLS
+64 SSLETEWKLLS
-75 EELETIINR
+75 DELETIINR

-93 VMDYVYTLVI
+93 VIDYVYTLVI

-204 PKVKKVVENN
+204 PKIKKVVKNN

-271 KNIKKEIQK
+271 KKIKKEIQK

-382 PAVSQRQVA
+382 PAVSQRQVV
-391 KSGIFAD
+391 KSDKGTWRIEITASDKKILDTVIF
-398 LKRLRHH
+398 
-405 ETHIEKYKRKLQQR
+405 EVV
-419 RKARRR
+419 

>member
-1 MIYNILKNQ
+1 MIDKILKNQ

-17 FGGLTLVF
+17 FGGFTLVF
-25 ICWYFLIQKG
+25 MCWYFLVQKG
-35 LSEEYDRTKRE
+35 LSEEYGKTKRE
-46 KKSLSVNIKKSK
+46 KKSLSSKIAQSK
-58 RLKSKM
+58 RLKTKM
-64 SSLESEWTLLS
+64 SSLESEWDLLS
-75 EELETIINR
+75 DELETIINR

-93 VMDYVYTLVI
+93 VIDYVYTLII
-103 NRGLVVQNFSPS
+103 NKGLVVQNFSAS
-115 KATLDRKTLLMPE
+115 KATIDRKTLLMPE
-128 NGDEVIIEKIPIDIV
+128 NGDEVIIEKVPIDIV

-149 NFGKLLDS
+149 NFGKLLET
-157 MKNGKYRLTAVN
+157 MKDGKYRLTAVN
-169 IDINQKKAGA
+169 IDINQKKAGG

-193 VKRGKVAQNIL
+193 IKRGKVAQNVL
-204 PKVKKVVENN
+204 PKVKKVVQNN
-214 PEVDNQNTKK
+214 PRVDNQSDIK
-224 ENEIASV
+224 ESEIASV

-260 STQEVAYFEEK
+260 STQEVAYIEEK
-271 KNIKKEIQK
+271 RITKKEIQK
-280 TKIEVKSEDKPIQKE
+280 AKIEVKSEDKPIQKE
-295 DVKLPETEKVQLSSN
+295 DVKSPETENVQLSSN

-354 YKDIYHIWY
+354 YKDIYHVWY
-363 MNDNLKAKVR
+363 MNGSLKAKVR

-391 KSGIFAD
+391 KSDKGTWRIEITDSDKKILDTVIF
-398 LKRLRHH
+398 
-405 ETHIEKYKRKLQQR
+405 EVV
-419 RKARRR
+419 

>member
-1 MIYNILKNQ
+1 MIDNILKNQ

-35 LSEEYDRTKRE
+35 LSEEYNRTKRE

-58 RLKSKM
+58 RLKTKM
-64 SSLESEWTLLS
+64 SSLETEWNLLS
-75 EELETIINR
+75 DELETIINR

-93 VMDYVYTLVI
+93 VIDYVYTLVI

-149 NFGKLLDS
+149 NFGKLLES

-169 IDINQKKAGA
+169 IDINQKKAGG

-204 PKVKKVVENN
+204 PKVKKVVKNN

-271 KNIKKEIQK
+271 KKIKNEIQK
-280 TKIEVKSEDKPIQKE
+280 TKIEVNSEDKPIQKE

-391 KSGIFAD
+391 KSDKGTWRIEITDSDKKILDTVIF
-398 LKRLRHH
+398 
-405 ETHIEKYKRKLQQR
+405 EVV
-419 RKARRR
+419 

>member
-1 MIYNILKNQ
+1 MIDNILKNQ
-10 KYLFGAI
+10 KYLFGVI

-35 LSEEYDRTKRE
+35 LSEEYNRTKRE
-46 KKSLSVNIKKSK
+46 KKSLSVTIKESK
-58 RLKSKM
+58 RLKTKM
-64 SSLESEWTLLS
+64 SSLESEWNLLS
-75 EELETIINR
+75 DELETIINR

-93 VMDYVYTLVI
+93 VLDYVYTLVI
-103 NRGLVVQNFSPS
+103 NKGLVVQNFSPS
-115 KATLDRKTLLMPE
+115 KATLDRKTFLMPE

-149 NFGKLLDS
+149 NFGKLLES
-157 MKNGKYRLTAVN
+157 MRNGKYRLTAVN

-193 VKRGKVAQNIL
+193 VKRGKVAQNTL
-204 PKVKKVVENN
+204 PKIKKVVKNN

-260 STQEVAYFEEK
+260 STQEVVYFEEK
-271 KNIKKEIQK
+271 KKIKKEIQK
-280 TKIEVKSEDKPIQKE
+280 TKIEVKSEDKLIQKE
-295 DVKLPETEKVQLSSN
+295 DVKLPEAENVQLSSN
-310 TIEILNSKVC
+310 TIEILTSKVC

-363 MNDNLKAKVR
+363 MNNNLKAKVR

-391 KSGIFAD
+391 KSDKGTWRIEITDSDKKILDTVIF
-398 LKRLRHH
+398 
-405 ETHIEKYKRKLQQR
+405 EVV
-419 RKARRR
+419 